1 MATFGFLVLSLTVF
15 GLATVGGIRTP
26 IGALVGA
33 FIVVYL
39 SEVFRASASVQDWVF
54 TGTGA
59 AIIAVMAYSPDG
71 IAGMFAR
78 FKRHSRAVEPPVV
91 ETFELAEASGGR

>member
-1 MATFGFLVLSLTVF
+1 MRIRVGRVGRPH
-15 GLATVGGIRTP
+15 GLA
-26 IGALVGA
+26 GA
-33 FIVVYL
+33 FVVVYL

-71 IAGMFAR
+71 IAGMLAR
-78 FKRHSRAVEPPVV
+78 FKRRARAEPVKVV
-91 ETFELAEASGGR
+91 EAFELAEVSGGR